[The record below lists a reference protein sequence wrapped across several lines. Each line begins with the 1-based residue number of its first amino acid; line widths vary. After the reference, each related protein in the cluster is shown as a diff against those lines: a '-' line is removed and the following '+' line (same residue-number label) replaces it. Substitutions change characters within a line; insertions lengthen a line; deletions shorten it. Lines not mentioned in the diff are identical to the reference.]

1 MISTLTGG
9 GAGPIAGYL
18 YVVPIDALRISM
30 YSTRKNVLLPTVV
43 TGTPSSDTIT
53 WYYYFS
59 GIAASANHV
68 VVTGS
73 NGNTNLVVYSR
84 SGNVLTSLNAPVLAG
99 STYELPY
106 ISTNGD
112 YITVNGSFGSGGLPT
127 GENTNFLIYHNNNGS
142 FTRLARASGSQL
154 QKAAMS
160 HDGLFVATRGYNNSI
175 YAVNFYKRIGSGNG
189 ASYSTL
195 HQSLPTGSSMV
206 TNMSFSRD
214 GTYLAA
220 QMNGSP
226 FLKIFKYNSS
236 TDSWS
241 DLNQPPTG
249 GTLPSSYS
257 NAPIPVWSYDG
268 NELYVGSNGFIYER
282 SGDQFAYRGTV
293 GADVSSIHPSGKYVA
308 AFSGGTIYRRNSI
321 SSWSSFL
328 TIPNVYRTGAFSPYI

>member
-1 MISTLTGG
+1 
-9 GAGPIAGYL
+9 
-18 YVVPIDALRISM
+18 M

-43 TGTPSSDTIT
+43 TGTPSSDTAP
-53 WYYYFS
+53 YYYMS

-68 VVTGS
+68 VVANNYGAVPF
-73 NGNTNLVVYSR
+73 VVYSR
-84 SGNVLTSLNAPVLAG
+84 SGNVLTSLNAPVLAS

-106 ISTNGD
+106 ITSNGD
-112 YITVNGSFGSGGLPT
+112 YITVSGSFGSGGLPT

-154 QKAAMS
+154 GKAAMS
-160 HDGLFVATRGYNNSI
+160 HDGLFVATRGYNSTTSI

-206 TNMSFSRD
+206 MNMSFSRD

-226 FLKIFKYNSS
+226 VLKIFKYNSS

-257 NAPIPVWSYDG
+257 NSYIPVWSYDG
-268 NELYVGSNGFIYER
+268 NELYAGQSGFIYER
-282 SGDQFAYRGTV
+282 SGDQFTYRGTL
-293 GADVSSIHPSGKYVA
+293 GADVSSIHPSGKYIVA
-308 AFSGGTIYRRNSI
+308 DGIYRRNSI
-321 SSWSSFL
+321 SSWSSFF
-328 TIPNVYRTGAFSPYI
+328 TIPNYYRYGVFSPSI